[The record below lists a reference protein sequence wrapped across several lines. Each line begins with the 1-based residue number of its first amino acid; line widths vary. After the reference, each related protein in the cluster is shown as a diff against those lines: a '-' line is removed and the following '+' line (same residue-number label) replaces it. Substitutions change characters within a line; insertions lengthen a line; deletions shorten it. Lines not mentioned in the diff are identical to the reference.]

1 MEFAPHFRDAL
12 EDAQTM
18 AEISAI
24 SGHSAKSVQTI
35 IDHYLGSTRELAD
48 AAIDKLIAWKKR
60 EGIAV

>member
-1 MEFAPHFRDAL
+1 
-12 EDAQTM
+12 M
-18 AEISAI
+18 AEICAI
-24 SGHSAKSVQTI
+24 TGHSAKSVETI